1 MILDSRPVLLLVD
14 DEPLNLQVLRQI
26 LQGEYRLLFAKD
38 GIKALELAE
47 KEVPAL
53 ILLDVMMPKKSG
65 FEVCEILR
73 AEPAFS
79 ALRIIML
86 TAKGRDTEQAKG
98 LALGADAYML
108 KPFSTKDLVVKIR
121 EILA

>member
-53 ILLDVMMPKKSG
+53 ILLDVMMPG
-65 FEVCEILR
+65 MR
-73 AEPAFS
+73 
-79 ALRIIML
+79 
-86 TAKGRDTEQAKG
+86 
-98 LALGADAYML
+98 
-108 KPFSTKDLVVKIR
+108 
-121 EILA
+121 